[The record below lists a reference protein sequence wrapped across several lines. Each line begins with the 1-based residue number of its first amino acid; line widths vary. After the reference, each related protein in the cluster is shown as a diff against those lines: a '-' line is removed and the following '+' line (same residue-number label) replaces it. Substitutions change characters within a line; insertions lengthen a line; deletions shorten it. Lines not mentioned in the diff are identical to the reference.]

1 MRKVHDL
8 SQKQIQQL
16 LETPGCTKDDE
27 LSERYSGLLDVYRL
41 ANGGALLHIPGTR
54 RGVLYESIEDLL
66 EIQSKHRAK
75 NQLSNRKPGR
85 IKSKYSLATY
95 TRREEVPI
103 EQCRGME
110 FIDLN
115 DDLLLVQAPIEQ
127 VGQACCQILPVNRW
141 ERDVYGRKVEI
152 IDQRCFLFFQFKGHT
167 WTLIQSNSFL
177 PRGFLFQDNHA
188 QSLSISL
195 HAKAISYQ
203 ISDTGGFIGYHLY
216 NCGESME
223 RFYYEYSEQEI
234 DEDRAIP
241 GIYQFQSRLRQLT
254 AKEIINPSR
263 FTDAFLYEQNAYV
276 PSFSWDTGFKVGQKV
291 ILQVQDLERDDFE
304 RMDYMVQQ

>member
-1 MRKVHDL
+1 M
-8 SQKQIQQL
+8 
-16 LETPGCTKDDE
+16 
-27 LSERYSGLLDVYRL
+27 
-41 ANGGALLHIPGTR
+41 HIPGTR

-177 PRGFLFQDNHA
+177 PRGFLFQDL
-188 QSLSISL
+188 SLI
-195 HAKAISYQ
+195 HI
-203 ISDTGGFIGYHLY
+203 
-216 NCGESME
+216 
-223 RFYYEYSEQEI
+223 
-234 DEDRAIP
+234 
-241 GIYQFQSRLRQLT
+241 
-254 AKEIINPSR
+254 
-263 FTDAFLYEQNAYV
+263 
-276 PSFSWDTGFKVGQKV
+276 
-291 ILQVQDLERDDFE
+291 
-304 RMDYMVQQ
+304 